1 MLWTCEPKHLGSQ
14 MQRSS
19 AEDESWSRDDM
30 QNCWSW
36 MAPTRGSGR
45 PAISSDVPRLF
56 DNMMLTRK
64 QQSRE
69 TMQECRFSFIFLIVY
84 FLWFLS
90 PLTWLDVA
98 DPCGSQ
104 NLQHD
109 SIKFNQW
116 HAHFFEGAQPST
128 SQGRCS
134 FPPSWDLPIWT
145 ETRSFFPEETGP
157 LKFHG
162 EPKRKWS
169 HVKLLGCTKYSTVE
183 LVRWLNCVELILLIF
198 ILFWGDGNHH
208 IVAHIVVC
216 IVISHGIVISCYII
230 GG

>member
-1 MLWTCEPKHLGSQ
+1 

-64 QQSRE
+64 QQLRE

-98 DPCGSQ
+98 DPCGS
-104 NLQHD
+104 HPEFAAW
-109 SIKFNQW
+109 FNQV
-116 HAHFFEGAQPST
+116 QPM
-128 SQGRCS
+128 
-134 FPPSWDLPIWT
+134 
-145 ETRSFFPEETGP
+145 TRSFFRGCSTINQSGQM
-157 LKFHG
+157 FI
-162 EPKRKWS
+162 S
-169 HVKLLGCTKYSTVE
+169 AKLRSPDMNRNEV
-183 LVRWLNCVELILLIF
+183 
-198 ILFWGDGNHH
+198 LFPWRNWTLEISWG
-208 IVAHIVVC
+208 AKT
-216 IVISHGIVISCYII
+216 
-230 GG
+230 

>member
-1 MLWTCEPKHLGSQ
+1 

-45 PAISSDVPRLF
+45 PAMFHGCLITWCWQRNNNCGKL
-56 DNMMLTRK
+56 
-64 QQSRE
+64 
-69 TMQECRFSFIFLIVY
+69 CRNVDSVFFLMVY
-84 FLWFLS
+84 FLWFIS

-116 HAHFFEGAQPST
+116 HAHFFEAAQPST

-134 FPPSWDLPIWT
+134 FPPSWDLRIWT
-145 ETRSFFPEETGP
+145 ETRSFS
-157 LKFHG
+157 LKKLG
-162 EPKRKWS
+162 VPYVS
-169 HVKLLGCTKYSTVE
+169 DLSDVKLPGCTKYSTGPV
-183 LVRWLNCVELILLIF
+183 VQLILLIF
-198 ILFWGDGNHH
+198 LLFWGDGNHH
-208 IVAHIVVC
+208 IVAHI
-216 IVISHGIVISCYII
+216 GIVISCYII